1 MRFHKA
7 ILISKPEA
15 DFIIETG
22 ATAAAQSDVVVV
34 SRGDKYYDVRTMN
47 HAEVNAFVADLA
59 RAEHAADEARQALP
73 C

>member
-7 ILISKPEA
+7 ITISKPEA

-22 ATAAAQSDVVVV
+22 TAAKSDVVVV
-34 SRGDKYYDVRTMN
+34 SRGDKYYDVRTMT
-47 HAEVNAFVADLA
+47 HAEVDAFVADLA
-59 RAEHAADEARQALP
+59 RAEHAALAADRELP

>member
-22 ATAAAQSDVVVV
+22 TAAVALSDIVVV

-47 HAEVNAFVADLA
+47 HAEVDAFVADLA

>member
-15 DFIIETG
+15 DFIIGTG
-22 ATAAAQSDVVVV
+22 TAAVAQSDTVVV
-34 SRGDKYYDVRTMN
+34 SRGERYYDVRGMN
-47 HAEVNAFVADLA
+47 LAEVDAFVADLA
-59 RAEHAADEARQALP
+59 RAEHAAEEARMALP

>member
-7 ILISKPEA
+7 ITISKPEA

-22 ATAAAQSDVVVV
+22 TAAKSDVVVV
-34 SRGDKYYDVRTMN
+34 SRGDKYYDVRTMT
-47 HAEVNAFVADLA
+47 HSEVDAFVADLA
-59 RAEHAADEARQALP
+59 RAEHAALAAERELP